1 MTRYVAFL
9 RGINVG
15 GHTVT
20 MDRLRE
26 VFQDLGL
33 GAVSTLI
40 ASGNV
45 LFEAEQEAPQSL
57 ERRIE
62 EALRQALGYEVA
74 TFVRSD
80 AEIAEVAAY
89 APFPDAECRAGDTNH
104 ILFLQQAPDGATR
117 GRVEALSNED
127 DRFRVH
133 QRELYWLR
141 RGRLQRHHDQGRRPQ
156 PGPGEGAG
164 DRPQRQH
171 RAPPGGEALAGL
183 TPPWPGE
190 TARL

>member
-26 VFQDLGL
+26 VFQGLGL
-33 GAVSTLI
+33 GAVSTFI

-89 APFPDAECRAGDTNH
+89 APFPDAESRAGDTNH
-104 ILFLQQAPDGATR
+104 ILFLQQAPDGAAR

-141 RGRLQRHHDQGRRPQ
+141 RGRLSDTTIKD
-156 PGPGEGAG
+156 A
-164 DRPQRQH
+164 DLT
-171 RAPPGGEALAGL
+171 RALGKAQV
-183 TPPWPGE
+183 
-190 TARL
+190 TARNANTVRRLAAKLWPA

>member
-1 MTRYVAFL
+1 L

-26 VFQDLGL
+26 VFQSLGL

-89 APFPDAECRAGDTNH
+89 APFPDAEIRAGDTNH

-141 RGRLQRHHDQGRRPQ
+141 RGRLSDTTIKD
-156 PGPGEGAG
+156 A
-164 DRPQRQH
+164 DLN
-171 RAPPGGEALAGL
+171 RALGKAQV
-183 TPPWPGE
+183 
-190 TARL
+190 TARNANTVRRLAAKLWPA

>member
-20 MDRLRE
+20 MDRLRR

-33 GAVSTLI
+33 SAVSTFI

-45 LFEAEQEAPQSL
+45 LFEAQREAPQDL

-62 EALRQALGYEVA
+62 AGLRQALGYEVA

-89 APFPDAECRAGDTNH
+89 APFPDAESRPGDTAH
-104 ILFLQQAPDGATR
+104 ILFLQRAPDAATR

-141 RGRLQRHHDQGRRPQ
+141 RGRLSDSTIKD
-156 PGPGEGAG
+156 A
-164 DRPQRQH
+164 DLA
-171 RAPPGGEALAGL
+171 RALGKAQA
-183 TPPWPGE
+183 
-190 TARL
+190 TARNANTVRRLAAKLWPS